1 MIEVLILLVV
11 LLVVV
16 VWIYNLLIKDRNQV
30 LAAWSDND
38 VQLKRRHDLIPQ
50 LVTAVKAYSE
60 HEKAT
65 MLAVT
70 ELRSKS
76 EIAEHLPEKARI
88 ENEIQAAVSRLAL
101 VAEAYPDLK
110 ADENFRQL
118 SENLGEVEEHI
129 QYARRYYNGSVR
141 IFNTRIQ
148 SFPQIL
154 IATSFNFQAAEYF
167 EVEDQ
172 TQRDSPTVEL
182 D

>member
-1 MIEVLILLVV
+1 MIEVLALLVV
-11 LLVVV
+11 LLSAV
-16 VWIYNLLIKDRNQV
+16 VWNYNLLIKNRNQV
-30 LAAWSDND
+30 LAAWSDID

-50 LVTAVKAYSE
+50 LVIAVKAYSE

-76 EIAEHLPEKARI
+76 EIAKHLPEKARI
-88 ENEIQAAVSRLAL
+88 ENEIVAAVSRLAI

-118 SENLGEVEEHI
+118 NENLGEVEEHI

-148 SFPQIL
+148 SFPQII
-154 IATSFNFQAAEYF
+154 IAKSFNFQPAEYF

-172 TQRDSPTVEL
+172 AQRNSPTVEL

>member
-1 MIEVLILLVV
+1 MIEALITLLV
-11 LLVVV
+11 LLGAAA
-16 VWIYNLLIKDRNQV
+16 WIYNQLVKDRNRV
-30 LAAWSDND
+30 LAAWSDID

-60 HEKAT
+60 HERAT
-65 MLAVT
+65 MEAVT

-76 EIAEHLPEKARI
+76 QLTEHLPEKARI
-88 ENEIQAAVSRLAL
+88 ENEIEAAISRLAL
-101 VAEAYPDLK
+101 LAEAYPDLK

-118 SENLGEVEEHI
+118 SENLSEVEDHI

-148 SFPQIL
+148 SFPQAL
-154 IATSFNFQAAEYF
+154 IAKPFNFRVAEYF
-167 EVEDQ
+167 EVDSQ
-172 TQRDSPTVEL
+172 LQRVAPTVEL

>member
-1 MIEVLILLVV
+1 MFEVLALVV
-11 LLVVV
+11 VLSVVV

-30 LAAWSDND
+30 LAAWSDID

-50 LVTAVKAYSE
+50 LVTAVRAYSD

-76 EIAEHLPEKARI
+76 EIAEHLSEKARI
-88 ENEIQAAVSRLAL
+88 ENEIEAAVTRLAL

-118 SENLGEVEEHI
+118 SENLSEVEDHI

-141 IFNTRIQ
+141 IFNTRVQ
-148 SFPQIL
+148 SFPHIL
-154 IATSFNFQAAEYF
+154 VAKPFNFQPAEYF
-167 EVEDQ
+167 EVDD
-172 TQRDSPTVEL
+172 TMQRSSPTVKL

>member
-1 MIEVLILLVV
+1 MLEALALLVV
-11 LLVVV
+11 LLVFA

-30 LAAWSDND
+30 LAAWSDID

-60 HEKAT
+60 HEKTT

-70 ELRSKS
+70 ELRRSS
-76 EIAEHLPEKARI
+76 ELAEHLPEKARI
-88 ENEIQAAVSRLAL
+88 ENEIEAAVTRLAL

-118 SENLGEVEEHI
+118 SESLSEVEEHI
-129 QYARRYYNGSVR
+129 QYARRFYNGAVR

-148 SFPQIL
+148 SFPQVL
-154 IATSFNFQAAEYF
+154 VAKPFNFQIAEYF
-167 EVEDQ
+167 EVENP
-172 TQRDSPTVEL
+172 TQRSSPTVEL

>member
-1 MIEVLILLVV
+1 MIEVLVLLVV
-11 LLVVV
+11 LLVVA
-16 VWIYNLLIKDRNQV
+16 VWIYNLLIKNRNQV
-30 LAAWSDND
+30 LAAWSDID

-88 ENEIQAAVSRLAL
+88 ENEIEAAVSRLAL

-118 SENLGEVEEHI
+118 SENLGEIEEHI

-141 IFNTRIQ
+141 IFNTHIQ

-154 IATSFNFQAAEYF
+154 IAKSFDFQAAEYF

-172 TQRDSPTVEL
+172 TQRNSPIVEL

>member
-1 MIEVLILLVV
+1 MEVLILLVV
-11 LLVVV
+11 LLLFV

-30 LAAWSDND
+30 LAAWSDID

-60 HEKAT
+60 HEKSL

-88 ENEIQAAVSRLAL
+88 ENEIEAAVSRLAL

-154 IATSFNFQAAEYF
+154 IAKPFNFRAAEYF
-167 EVEDQ
+167 EVENQ
-172 TQRDSPTVEL
+172 AQRSSPTVEL

>member
-1 MIEVLILLVV
+1 MIEVLALLVV
-11 LLVVV
+11 LLIAV
-16 VWIYNLLIKDRNQV
+16 VWNYNLLIKDRNQV
-30 LAAWSDND
+30 LAAWSDID

-65 MLAVT
+65 MLAVI

-76 EIAEHLPEKARI
+76 ETAKHLPEKALI
-88 ENEIQAAVSRLAL
+88 ENEIEAAVSRLAI

-118 SENLGEVEEHI
+118 SENLGEVEDHI

-148 SFPQIL
+148 SFPQII
-154 IATSFNFQAAEYF
+154 IATSFNFQPAEYF

-172 TQRDSPTVEL
+172 AQRNSPSVEL

>member
-1 MIEVLILLVV
+1 MPT
-11 LLVVV
+11 
-16 VWIYNLLIKDRNQV
+16 WQPIYRV
-30 LAAWSDND
+30 SLA
-38 VQLKRRHDLIPQ
+38 
-50 LVTAVKAYSE
+50 Y
-60 HEKAT
+60 
-65 MLAVT
+65 
-70 ELRSKS
+70 
-76 EIAEHLPEKARI
+76 
-88 ENEIQAAVSRLAL
+88 
-101 VAEAYPDLK
+101 
-110 ADENFRQL
+110 
-118 SENLGEVEEHI
+118 EVEEHI

>member
-1 MIEVLILLVV
+1 MFGTLLTLVV
-11 LLVVV
+11 LLAIV

-30 LAAWSDND
+30 LAAWSDID

-60 HEKAT
+60 HERAT
-65 MLAVT
+65 MEAVT

-76 EIAEHLPEKARI
+76 DIAKHLPEKARI
-88 ENEIQAAVSRLAL
+88 EDQITAALAKL
-101 VAEAYPDLK
+101 NVVAEAYPDLK

-118 SENLGEVEEHI
+118 SENLSEVEDHI

-148 SFPQIL
+148 SFPHNL
-154 IATSFNFQAAEYF
+154 VAKPFRFQEAEYF
-167 EVEDQ
+167 EVDSQDQ
-172 TQRDSPTVEL
+172 RLAPSVEL

>member
-1 MIEVLILLVV
+1 MFEALALVV
-11 LLVVV
+11 VLSVVV

-30 LAAWSDND
+30 LAAWSDID

-50 LVTAVKAYSE
+50 LVTAVRAYSD

-76 EIAEHLPEKARI
+76 ETAEHLPEKARI
-88 ENEIQAAVSRLAL
+88 ENEIEAAVTRLAL

-118 SENLGEVEEHI
+118 SENLSDVEDHI

-141 IFNTRIQ
+141 ILNTHIQ
-148 SFPQIL
+148 SFPHIL
-154 IATSFNFQAAEYF
+154 VAKPFSFRPAEYF
-167 EVEDQ
+167 EVDD
-172 TQRDSPTVEL
+172 TLQRSSPTVEL

>member
-1 MIEVLILLVV
+1 MFEALALLVV
-11 LLVVV
+11 LLVVA

-30 LAAWSDND
+30 LAAWSDID

-50 LVTAVKAYSE
+50 LVTTVKAYSE
-60 HEKAT
+60 HEKSL

-70 ELRSKS
+70 ELRGKS
-76 EIAEHLPEKARI
+76 EIAEHLPEKAGI
-88 ENEIQAAVSRLAL
+88 ENEIEAAILRLSL

-118 SENLGEVEEHI
+118 SESLGEIEDHI

-148 SFPQIL
+148 SFPQVF
-154 IATSFNFQAAEYF
+154 IAKPFNFQAAEYF
-167 EVEDQ
+167 EVEDK
-172 TQRDSPTVEL
+172 TQRSSPTVEL

>member
-1 MIEVLILLVV
+1 MIEVIVVLVV
-11 LLVVV
+11 LIAIV

-30 LAAWSDND
+30 LAAWSDID

-50 LVTAVKAYSE
+50 LVTAVKAYSM

-76 EIAEHLPEKARI
+76 EIAEHLPEKASI
-88 ENEIQAAVSRLAL
+88 ENEIQAAVTRLTL

-110 ADENFRQL
+110 ADANFRQL
-118 SENLGEVEEHI
+118 SESLSDVEDHI
-129 QYARRYYNGSVR
+129 QYARRFYNGAVK

-148 SFPQIL
+148 SFPQL
-154 IATSFNFQAAEYF
+154 LVAKPLNFIPAEYF
-167 EVEDQ
+167 EVDDQ
-172 TQRDSPTVEL
+172 SQRSTPSVDL
-182 D
+182 N